1 MSHDDA
7 ARLADAPPPAGAG
20 AADATAPVTT
30 PVTTPRATAR
40 RPGDAALVV
49 VLGAMAFLPAATTDM
64 YLPSLPQVA
73 HDLHASQAA
82 VQLTIS
88 WVLVGGS
95 LGQMIIGPLSDRW
108 GRRRPATWGLAA
120 YVVVALACLAAGSI
134 TQLVPL
140 RVLHGVV
147 AASATV
153 VATAVIGDRWRGA
166 DAARLLSRLWLAI
179 AVAPVLAPLLGT
191 VIADHWGWRAI
202 FAVLA
207 AMGAVLGV
215 VVWRALPET
224 LPPERRVGAG
234 LATSLHSYAG
244 VLRDGR
250 FLALAVLPGLGLA
263 VLMSYVT
270 GSSFVLQEEYLL
282 SPQAYALVFG
292 LGATSM
298 LVGSQVN
305 AALVPRLGPERLL
318 AVGLPATVVTTIALV
333 VVAAGHLGGVVG
345 LLIPLWL
352 TVGLLSG
359 IIANASA
366 LAMARHPDRSGT
378 AAAVIGALQG
388 GLGGAVSPLV
398 GFLGGGGVAMGS
410 VMLGAAA
417 IATAV
422 LVLGTP
428 VLRRRA

>member
-1 MSHDDA
+1 MPHDDA
-7 ARLADAPPPAGAG
+7 TRLAEAPTPAGGPAPRSATRSAG
-20 AADATAPVTT
+20 RADV
-30 PVTTPRATAR
+30 
-40 RPGDAALVV
+40 GLVV

-73 HDLHASQAA
+73 EDLHASQAA

-95 LGQMIIGPLSDRW
+95 LGQLVIGPFSDRW
-108 GRRRPATWGLAA
+108 GRRRPALWGLAA

-147 AASATV
+147 AAAATV

-191 VIADHWGWRAI
+191 VIAEHWGWRAI

-207 AMGAVLGV
+207 GMGAVLGL

-224 LPPERRVGAG
+224 LPPDRRVGAG
-234 LATSLHSYAG
+234 LGTSLRSYAG
-244 VLRDGR
+244 VLRDRR
-250 FLALAVLPGLGLA
+250 FLALALLPGLGLA
-263 VLMSYVT
+263 VIMSYVT
-270 GSSFVLQEEYLL
+270 GSSFVLQEEYGL
-282 SPQAYALVFG
+282 SPQTYALVFG

-305 AALVPRLGPERLL
+305 AALVARVGPVRLL
-318 AVGLPATVVTTIALV
+318 AVGLPATVASTCALV

-345 LLIPLWL
+345 LLVPLWL

-359 IIANASA
+359 VIANASA
-366 LAMARHPDRSGT
+366 LALSRHPDRAGT

-410 VMLGAAA
+410 VMLGAAV
-417 IATAV
+417 IGTVVLAV
-422 LVLGTP
+422 GTD
-428 VLRRRA
+428 VLRGRR